1 LTSKT
6 VSPTQTT
13 TYTLTAT
20 NSAGSATARTTITV
34 NPGSDTQP
42 PTVPTGLSANVVSA
56 SQINLSWTPASDNV
70 GVAGYK
76 IYRGGGQI
84 AAVTSGT
91 SYQDTGLSPATAY
104 TYTVSAFDAAGN
116 ASNQSSAASA
126 TTKAPSPFPAPSVFL
141 TSPANNQ
148 TVSGTI
154 TISVSAADNVV
165 SVQFKLDGENL
176 GPEETSSPYS
186 LSWDTTGTANGSHL
200 LTAVARD
207 AAGNTTTSSGVSVE
221 VSNNSGGGGSS
232 GGGSAGS
239 SGGGG
244 GGGCFIATAAYGS
257 ALAPQ
262 VVFLQAFRDRYLM
275 STPAGRAFVQWY
287 YRTSPPIAEKIR
299 QSPGLRVLVQGGLWP
314 LVGIVWLILHPWM
327 GVGLLVGV
335 VFGFWVKWFARGWHR
350 RGKG

>member
-154 TISVSAADNVV
+154 TISVSAADNVA

-244 GGGCFIATAAYGS
+244 GGGFSSPRRLMALPWRLKSSFCKPFGIGISCLLPLGAPSSSGITVPLRPSRRKS
-257 ALAPQ
+257 AS
-262 VVFLQAFRDRYLM
+262 R
-275 STPAGRAFVQWY
+275 RAFECWF
-287 YRTSPPIAEKIR
+287 
-299 QSPGLRVLVQGGLWP
+299 RVVYGRW
-314 LVGIVWLILHPWM
+314 
-327 GVGLLVGV
+327 
-335 VFGFWVKWFARGWHR
+335 WVSSG
-350 RGKG
+350 